1 MRREDESTTTLRE
14 KIEFIFAPKRRDLL
28 RYERKKKN
36 ETLMEAG
43 GGAQKS
49 LMFKTQVL
57 DNNYWVLFC

>member
-1 MRREDESTTTLRE
+1 MSRRRLCVRKSNSS
-14 KIEFIFAPKRRDLL
+14 FPPKGETDLS

-49 LMFKTQVL
+49 LSDV
-57 DNNYWVLFC
+57 